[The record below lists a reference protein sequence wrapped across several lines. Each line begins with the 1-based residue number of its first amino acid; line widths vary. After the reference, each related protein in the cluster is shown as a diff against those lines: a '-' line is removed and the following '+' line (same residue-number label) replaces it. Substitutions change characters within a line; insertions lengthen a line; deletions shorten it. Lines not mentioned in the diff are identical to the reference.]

1 MNTPHRYQYGSLTR
15 RKRIR
20 TEDVWQFRYYE
31 TTPEGRRRRRSKIIG
46 VLSEYPTQADAL
58 RILERFR
65 LRLNLQNRLGLPMT
79 LDALADDYVEKELPL
94 LRYGTQQA
102 HLSSLS
108 RWIRPRWGGCLVY
121 EIKPIEV
128 EQWLRSLPLAE
139 KSKVNLRSLLHL
151 VFQHG
156 RRWEITDANPIDLVR
171 QRGGRRSIPRVLSVH
186 DIRLVLGELTEP
198 YHTMVLITACLG
210 LRASEIIGLQ
220 WSDFNW
226 EDLTLLVRRS
236 VVQGRVGD
244 TKTEASRRPLPVDP
258 SLADA
263 LRAHWQRSL
272 HREPCDWVFANRK
285 GKPRWQES
293 ILRRHIKPAAV
304 RAGVGKIGWHTFRHS
319 YSSLL
324 RRVGADIKVQQELLR
339 HSTIQSTM
347 NVYTQA
353 MSEGKRAA
361 NSVVVRSVLPCETC
375 GGVIGAL
382 MRERT
387 GANGYREV
395 GKWLRGVDLNHR
407 PLGYEPIDG

>member
-1 MNTPHRYQYGSLTR
+1 MSTRHRYQYGSLTR

-20 TEDVWQFRYYE
+20 TEDVWHFRYYE
-31 TTPEGRRRRRSKIIG
+31 TSREGQRRRRSKIIG
-46 VLSEYPTQADAL
+46 MLSQYPTPTDAL

-65 LRLNLQNRLGLPMT
+65 LRLNLQNRLGLPIT

-94 LRYGTQQA
+94 LRYGTQQG
-102 HLSSLS
+102 HLSSLN

-139 KSKVNLRSLLHL
+139 KSKVNLRNLLHL
-151 VFQHG
+151 MFQHG
-156 RRWEITDANPIDLVR
+156 RRWEITDVNPIDLVR

-186 DIRLVLGELTEP
+186 DVRLVLGELTEP
-198 YHTMVLITACLG
+198 YRTMVLIAACLG

-220 WSDFNW
+220 WGDFNW
-226 EDLTLLVRRS
+226 ADRTVLVRRS

-244 TKTEASRRPLPVDP
+244 TKTEASRLPLPVDP

-263 LRAHWQRSL
+263 LRAHWQRSM
-272 HREPCDWVFANRK
+272 HREHCDWVFANRQ

-293 ILRRHIKPAAV
+293 ILRHIKPAAV

-375 GGVIGAL
+375 GGVSGA
-382 MRERT
+382 
-387 GANGYREV
+387 
-395 GKWLRGVDLNHR
+395 
-407 PLGYEPIDG
+407 

>member
-1 MNTPHRYQYGSLTR
+1 MNTQHRYQYGSLTR

-31 TTPEGRRRRRSKIIG
+31 TGPEGQRHRRSKIIG
-46 VLSEYPTQADAL
+46 KLSQYPTATDAL

-65 LRLNLQNRLGLPMT
+65 LRLNLQNRMGLAVT
-79 LDALADDYVEKELPL
+79 LDALVDDYVEKELPQ

-102 HLSSLS
+102 HLSSLH
-108 RWIRPRWGGCLVY
+108 RWIRPRWGGYLVY
-121 EIKPIEV
+121 EIKPVEV
-128 EQWLRSLPLAE
+128 EQWLRSLPLAA

-186 DIRLVLGELTEP
+186 DLRLVLAELTEP
-198 YHTMVLITACLG
+198 YRTMVLVAACLG

-220 WSDFNW
+220 WGDFNW
-226 EDLTLLVRRS
+226 EDGTLLVKRS

-244 TKTEASRRPLPVDP
+244 TKTEASRLPLPVDP
-258 SLADA
+258 SLADV

-272 HREPCDWVFANRK
+272 HREPHDWVFANRK

-293 ILRRHIKPAAV
+293 ILQRRIKPAAA

-324 RRVGADIKVQQELLR
+324 RRVSADIKVQQELLR

-361 NSVVVRSVLPCETC
+361 NSVIVRSVLPKETC
-375 GGVIGAL
+375 GVRGGASCGSQ
-382 MRERT
+382 REPMGT
-387 GANGYREV
+387 DKLVSGCG
-395 GKWLRGVDLNHR
+395 GW
-407 PLGYEPIDG
+407 I

>member
-31 TTPEGRRRRRSKIIG
+31 TTPDGRRRRRSKIIG
-46 VLSEYPTQADAL
+46 ALSEYPTQADAL

-102 HLSSLS
+102 HLSSLN

-186 DIRLVLGELTEP
+186 DMRLVIGELTEP
-198 YHTMVLITACLG
+198 YRTMVLIAACLG

-220 WSDFNW
+220 WGDFNW

-236 VVQGRVGD
+236 VVHGRVGD
-244 TKTEASRRPLPVDP
+244 TKTEASRLPLPVDP

-263 LRAHWQRSL
+263 LRAYWQRSL

-285 GKPRWQES
+285 GKPRWAGEHSATAHQT
-293 ILRRHIKPAAV
+293 RRPACWRRQDWLAYVSPFLLEPAASS
-304 RAGVGKIGWHTFRHS
+304 GCRHQNPT
-319 YSSLL
+319 
-324 RRVGADIKVQQELLR
+324 RTVQ

-353 MSEGKRAA
+353 MSERKRAA
-361 NSVVVRSVLPCETC
+361 NSVLVRSVLPCETC
-375 GGVIGAL
+375 GASGVPNA
-382 MRERT
+382 
-387 GANGYREV
+387 GANGTQWVPRS
-395 GKWLRGVDLNHR
+395 W
-407 PLGYEPIDG
+407 